1 MDWIIQAR
9 SIRTCESNCKQVHNY
24 TTIEAK
30 RNLNMVRRVLFAAAC
45 LVPAVSVILAEAPK
59 VTKRTA
65 TAPATQPAEPLKIVW
80 GPYLQNV
87 TPRSVTLLW
96 TAGEATEGA
105 VEFEAGEPKLPR
117 RTGPGKQ
124 FISLPKEKYAQR
136 KASPLSKDHEVTLT
150 GLEPG
155 KVYSYRVVS
164 KRPGGGAPAASAVDS
179 FQTTPENLK
188 GFCFAII
195 GDTHTYKRSGE
206 IAGRLFDE
214 SPRFILH
221 VGDYGSRVVSGLLK
235 PYAQVMRRFP
245 MYMAR
250 GNHDSVKKHRQF
262 VAMPGPGKDLY
273 YSFRWGNA
281 RFIAVDTNDR
291 KGIQEGG
298 EQYKWLENE
307 LKTTKEKWKFVFQHH
322 PIYSAW
328 GGKMDPKFDDER
340 QLLEKYR
347 VHVVF
352 QGHMHNYDRSFP
364 LRGKKVVR
372 SDGVI
377 YITASGACGAQEW
390 FPHPHRPWFVARQW
404 RGEPFIGLC
413 NVNGS
418 KAVIQ
423 FMTAKGMLFDTIRLE
438 LAERK
443 APADKPAAK

>member
-1 MDWIIQAR
+1 
-9 SIRTCESNCKQVHNY
+9 
-24 TTIEAK
+24 
-30 RNLNMVRRVLFAAAC
+30 MVRRVLLAAGC
-45 LVPAVSVILAEAPK
+45 FVLAVSVILAEAPK
-59 VTKRTA
+59 VTKTA
-65 TAPATQPAEPLKIVW
+65 TAPATQAAEPLKIVW

-96 TAGEATEGA
+96 TAGEATEGV

-117 RTGPGKQ
+117 ITGPGKQ
-124 FISLPKEKYAQR
+124 FIPLPKEKYAQR

-155 KVYSYRVVS
+155 KVYSYRVMS
-164 KRPGGGAPAASAVDS
+164 KRSGGGAPAASTVDS
-179 FQTTPENLK
+179 FCTTPENVK
-188 GFCFAII
+188 HFTFAII
-195 GDTHTYKRSGE
+195 GDTHAYRKSRE

-221 VGDYGSRVVSGLLK
+221 VGDYNRVLSGLLK
-235 PYAQVMRRFP
+235 PYAAVMRRYP
-245 MYMAR
+245 MYFAR
-250 GNHDSVKKHRQF
+250 GNHDSVKKQKQF
-262 VAMPGPGKDLY
+262 VSMPGEGKDLY

-291 KGIQEGG
+291 KGIKKGG

-307 LKTTKEKWKFVFQHH
+307 LKTTKEKWRFVFQHH

-340 QLLEKYR
+340 QLLEKYC

-364 LRGKKVVR
+364 LRDKKVVR

-404 RGEPFIGLC
+404 RGESFIGLC

-423 FMTAKGMLFDTIRLE
+423 FMTSKGMLFDTISLDLTE
-438 LAERK
+438 HK
-443 APADKPAAK
+443 ISGDKPAAK